1 MIIMQWTADEDKY
14 LKEMCDA
21 CLHISQMVLVLRS
34 RTKEGIRKRM
44 REKGWTNLQFPVID
58 EKKFKEMINGSRRL

>member
-1 MIIMQWTADEDKY
+1 MIIMQWTEDEDKY

-21 CLHISQMVLVLRS
+21 KLEISEMALVLVS
-34 RTKEGIRKRM
+34 RTNEAIRQRM
-44 REKGWTNLQFPVID
+44 AKKGWTNLQSPVID